1 MLATSCVL
9 LTAFSG
15 ETRSQG
21 ICRCGGNEMTEI
33 KSYALGQYGS
43 QSPCAPLCRAPSLT
57 LHFHLGPKALAS
69 QTTQR
74 SVWVLVVLV
83 TATVGIWGGE
93 VGEWAQHDQGSAE
106 DQWG

>member
-74 SVWVLVVLV
+74 SVWVLV

-93 VGEWAQHDQGSAE
+93 VGERVQHDQGSAE